1 MFNIT
6 TILLTLPSILLALT
20 IHEYAHGLVA
30 YKLGDPTAKEAGRL
44 TFNPLAHLD
53 LMGTIAIILIHIG
66 WAKPVPVNPY
76 YFRNP
81 KRDMIWVSA
90 AGPASNILLAFI
102 FGILF
107 QLLHFFGL
115 LMQHPVLYIVISF
128 TIFIN
133 LILAIFNLIPI
144 PPLDGSKIVGGL
156 IPLQHLRLWEEFERK
171 GMFILLG
178 LIMINFML
186 GINVFRPIFWM
197 ANFLFLLMT
206 GTSSPFH

>member
-1 MFNIT
+1 M
-6 TILLTLPSILLALT
+6 LPSILLALT
-20 IHEYAHGLVA
+20 IHEYAHGFIA

-53 LMGTIAIILIHIG
+53 LMGTIAIILIHVG

-81 KRDMIWVSA
+81 KRDMIWVSV

-102 FGILF
+102 FGFLF
-107 QLLHFFGL
+107 QLLHFYGL
-115 LMQHPVLYIVISF
+115 LMQHPVLYIMISSSV
-128 TIFIN
+128 FIN
-133 LILAIFNLIPI
+133 LILAIFNLVPI

-156 IPLQHLRLWEEFERK
+156 IPLQYQRLWEAFERK

-178 LIMINFML
+178 LIMIGFML
-186 GINVFRPIFWM
+186 RISIFRPIFWM
-197 ANFLFLLMT
+197 ANFVFLIIT
-206 GTSSPFH
+206 GERSPFG